1 MLFAQQTDAKPMRS
15 LGHAQMSRHYVHLLH
30 TRYRAFSLASGRIY
44 TFKGALC
51 TNLRHDVASDRVF
64 R

>member
-30 TRYRAFSLASGRIY
+30 TRHRAFSLAFGHIDTFQGRTMY
-44 TFKGALC
+44 QLKT
-51 TNLRHDVASDRVF
+51 
-64 R
+64 